1 MVKQLPNWLK
11 IGLQSQFGPNF
22 VAEFEAFFRKKNW
35 PGLMYNAL
43 RHSYQLE
50 HVFYMELESTI
61 AKMSDAQICKM
72 TFLTFTFNKLTLEYH
87 DS

>member
-1 MVKQLPNWLK
+1 MFK
-11 IGLQSQFGPNF
+11 
-22 VAEFEAFFRKKNW
+22 
-35 PGLMYNAL
+35 AL
-43 RHSYQLE
+43 RRSYQLE

-61 AKMSDAQICKM
+61 AKMPDAQICKM